1 MRDDVLVNAADIA
14 RIADVG
20 RAAVSNWRKRFDDF
34 PQPVGG
40 TASSP
45 SFSLAE
51 IEQWLRKHDRY
62 VEVPPIE
69 RVWQRLRTAGDDL
82 RLGDMVV
89 YTGAFLLFLRR
100 DPAAWRKLA
109 GLADDEMLSRLP
121 GAVAAAVPEP
131 PGELPHDELG
141 LDPSLIRAIAEL
153 GTEEGPAA
161 AFDAICARYIDVHA
175 RRLLAT
181 PEPVGALM
189 ARLAAT
195 AGKTVLD
202 PSCGIGTLLL
212 ASDASRALG
221 QDVNGTAARLTAVR
235 LLLHGIDAVV
245 RDGDS
250 LRADAFPDE
259 LVDAV
264 VCNPPFNDRGWG
276 YEELTSDPRWEYGL
290 PPRGESELAW
300 VQHCLSHVR
309 PGGLVVIM
317 MPGVASSRRSGRR
330 VRGNLLRAGA
340 LRAIVT
346 LAAGAAPASSGAPDL
361 WVLRRPEVGEPPASD
376 VLMVNAGDD
385 LTAVEAAWQAYTSRT
400 GTGSRALPEASRT
413 VRIIDLLD
421 EEVALTPAHRVS
433 RQTRSEPFTGV
444 RERVREAISRLEVP
458 SLTPLPVRRELPMT
472 SIGELSRAGVVTI
485 AQGPLKPAAEDG
497 DLPML
502 TVEDLVGGRPPS
514 GRTRDEQG
522 LVLIREGDVV
532 APLIPGE
539 HTPARVV
546 TAGPA
551 AVLGPRLLLFR
562 VDPERLDPYYLAGCL
577 RVTGETSVRLGSS
590 VRMDPR
596 RARLPRLPIEEQR
609 EYGEAFRRLLAY
621 EDAVRELERASDDLL
636 RIGFEGLLDGTL
648 HPE

>member
-89 YTGAFLLFLRR
+89 YTGAFLLFLLR

-109 GLADDEMLSRLP
+109 GLTDDEMASRLP

-131 PGELPHDELG
+131 PGELPHDDLG
-141 LDPSLIRAIAEL
+141 MDPSLIRAIAEL
-153 GTEEGPAA
+153 GEEEGPAV

-235 LLLHGIDAVV
+235 LLLQGIDAVV

-340 LRAIVT
+340 LRAVVT
-346 LAAGAAPASSGAPDL
+346 LSAGAAPASSGAPDL

-385 LTAVEAAWQAYTSRT
+385 LAAVEAAWRAYTSRT
-400 GTGSRALPEASRT
+400 ATGSRALPAASRA

-433 RQTRSEPFTGV
+433 RQTRSEPFTAV
-444 RERVREAISRLEVP
+444 RGRAGEAISRLEVP
-458 SLTPLPVRRELPMT
+458 NLTPLPVQRELPMT

-485 AQGPLKPAAEDG
+485 AQGPLRPAAEDG
-497 DLPML
+497 DLPVL
-502 TVEDLVGGRPPS
+502 TVEDLVRGRPPS

-522 LVLIREGDVV
+522 LVLTREGDVV

-539 HTPARVV
+539 NTPARVV
-546 TAGPA
+546 AAGPA

-636 RIGFEGLLDGTL
+636 RVGFEGLLDGTL

>member
-1 MRDDVLVNAADIA
+1 MRDDVMVNAADIA

-34 PQPVGG
+34 PRPVGG

-51 IEQWLRKHDRY
+51 IEQWLRKHNRH
-62 VEVPPIE
+62 VEVAPLE
-69 RVWQRLRTAGDDL
+69 RVWQRLRAVGDDL
-82 RLGDMVV
+82 RLGDVVV
-89 YTGAFLLFLRR
+89 YTGAFLLYLQR
-100 DPAAWRKLA
+100 DPAAWRELA
-109 GLADDEMLSRLP
+109 RLTDDEMLSRLP
-121 GAVAAAVPEP
+121 GSVAAVVPEP
-131 PGELPHDELG
+131 PGELPHELG
-141 LDPSLIRAIAEL
+141 VDPSLIRAIAEV
-153 GTEEGPAA
+153 GAEEGPAA
-161 AFDAICARYIDVHA
+161 TFDAICARYIDVHA

-212 ASDASRALG
+212 ASGAARALG

-235 LLLHGIDAVV
+235 LLLHGVEAAV

-317 MPGVASSRRSGRR
+317 MPGVAASRRSGRR

-346 LAAGAAPASSGAPDL
+346 LSAGAAPASSGAPDL
-361 WVLRRPEVGEPPASD
+361 WVLRRPEAGDPPASD

-385 LTAVEAAWQAYTSRT
+385 FAVVEGAWQAYTSRT
-400 GTGSRALPEASRT
+400 ETGPPELPEASRV

-433 RQTRSEPFTGV
+433 RQTRAEPFTGV
-444 RERVREAISRLEVP
+444 RERAREAISRLEVP
-458 SLTPLPVRRELPMT
+458 KLTPLPVRRELPLT
-472 SIGELSRAGVVTI
+472 SIGELSRAGVVSI
-485 AQGPLKPAAEDG
+485 GQGPLKLAEETG
-497 DLPML
+497 DLPVL
-502 TVEDLVGGRPPS
+502 TVKDLVRGRAPS
-514 GRTRDEQG
+514 GRTCDEPG
-522 LVLIREGDVV
+522 LVFTREGDVV

-539 HTPARVV
+539 NTAARVV
-546 TAGPA
+546 AGPPV
-551 AVLGPRLLLFR
+551 VLGPRLLLFR
-562 VDPERLDPYYLAGCL
+562 VDPDRLDPYYLAGCL

-621 EDAVRELERASDDLL
+621 EDAVRELRTVSDDLL